1 MNDELENYSVIAR
14 RPTRYFGGTTKQS
27 LRLLRSL
34 RSLAMTILAL
44 VLSSPLFAQTAVK
57 GRVIFEG
64 TPPAPENIEVKSDTP
79 TCGTSKE
86 IRKILLGEDRGVANA
101 VVKIIGAKGT
111 LEPKKGSLDQ
121 VNCEFVPHVQALS
134 VGSTLVI
141 TSSDPVLHN
150 SHAFYEDGSTA
161 FNIAV
166 PIAGV
171 EVPQKLAKSGV
182 MKLRCDAGH
191 TWMSAYVFVSDEAFY
206 ALTDKDGNFTIEGV
220 PPGDYEIEVWQE
232 WLGSERQKISVKEGE
247 TSPTNIVVKKT

>member
-1 MNDELENYSVIAR
+1 MKR
-14 RPTRYFGGTTKQS
+14 
-27 LRLLRSL
+27 
-34 RSLAMTILAL
+34 ILILCGLIFFAAH
-44 VLSSPLFAQTAVK
+44 STSFAQVTVK

-64 TPPAPENIEVKSDTP
+64 TAPAVEKVEVKSDMP

-86 IRKILLGEDRGVANA
+86 IRKILLGADQGVANA
-101 VVKIIGAKGT
+101 VVKIIGAKGAI
-111 LEPKKGSLDQ
+111 EPKKGSLDQ

-171 EVPQKLAKSGV
+171 EVPTKLEKSGV

-191 TWMSAYVFVSDEAFY
+191 TWMSAYVVVSDEPFY

-220 PPGDYEIEVWQE
+220 PAGEYQAEIWQGWIGRVRE
-232 WLGSERQKISVKEGE
+232 TIQVKEGNAE
-247 TSPTNIVVKKT
+247 STILKLKAPAEEKGTTP